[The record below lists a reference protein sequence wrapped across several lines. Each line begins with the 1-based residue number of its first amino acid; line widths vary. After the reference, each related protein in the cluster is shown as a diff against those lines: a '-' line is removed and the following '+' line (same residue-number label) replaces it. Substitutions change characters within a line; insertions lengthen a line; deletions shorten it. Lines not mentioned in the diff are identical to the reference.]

1 MAGSIINLLYEEAQR
16 IWRYRWLVVAVA
28 LALFTT
34 AAAYIM
40 RLPDIYEVSAQILVN
55 KQTTVTA
62 AAGDS
67 SLVGGEFGSPYVVQR
82 TLLNDH
88 NLRNVVIKVDPAAA
102 KSADLSG
109 EMASIRSRIRIEND
123 GDDGF
128 FNIGYRGSDPV
139 QAYNV
144 VQALLDQFITANVSR
159 STSEIAKA
167 TVFLD
172 KQIADYSAKL
182 RASNQEIADF
192 RRRHP
197 DVANVG
203 TPGMTSDAASEVA
216 SARAAYEAALAGGG
230 TVRAANPMAEQI
242 ATARQR
248 LASLK
253 LQYTDRYPD
262 VVAAQRELDAL
273 IAANA
278 SAAAA
283 PAVSG
288 SAVVDRARG
297 RLAAAQARLRRAEQG
312 PAASQLSAEWADL
325 RKNNDILRNNYEQ
338 MMSKR
343 EAARMSQTIYGD
355 KDSGKYQVTNPPVM
369 PTSPSGPDR
378 QLFLIMAAAVALGG
392 GIAAAYL
399 LGAINGIFVTP
410 RELEEAFG
418 LPVAGT
424 VSLER
429 TWQTD
434 ASSRRNLTAMTL
446 FAGVMA
452 GAITG
457 LITVKTDNDASVV
470 ANTEL
475 VNAHA
480 SLKEHN

>member
-40 RLPDIYEVSAQILVN
+40 RLPDVYEVSAQILVN
-55 KQTTVTA
+55 KETTVTA
-62 AAGDS
+62 ATS
-67 SLVGGEFGSPYVVQR
+67 EVSLVGSQFGSPYVVQR
-82 TLLNDH
+82 TLLNDQ
-88 NLRNVVIKVDPAAA
+88 NLRNVVLKVDPEAA
-102 KSADLSG
+102 KSSDISG
-109 EMASIRSRIRIEND
+109 EMGAIRSRIRIDSE

-128 FNIGYRGSDPV
+128 FNIQYQGSDPV
-139 QAYNV
+139 KAYNI

-159 STSEIAKA
+159 STDEIAKA
-167 TVFLD
+167 SVFLD

-182 RASNQEIADF
+182 RVSNQEMADF

-197 DVANVG
+197 EVANAG
-203 TPGMTSDAASEVA
+203 TPGMTNDAAAEVA

-230 TVRAANPMAEQI
+230 AVRAANPMADQI
-242 ATARQR
+242 AGARQR

-278 SAAAA
+278 TAAVA
-283 PAVSG
+283 PAVSEG
-288 SAVVDRARG
+288 AVVGRARA
-297 RLAAAQARLRRAEQG
+297 RLANAEARLRRAEQG
-312 PAASQLSAEWADL
+312 PAASQLSSEWADL
-325 RKNNDILRNNYEQ
+325 KKNNDILRNHNEQ
-338 MMSKR
+338 MMSRR
-343 EAARMSQTIYGD
+343 EAARMSQTVYSD
-355 KDSGKYQVTNPPVM
+355 RDSGKYQVTNPPVM

-399 LGAINGIFVTP
+399 LGAINGIFVAP

-434 ASSRRNLTAMTL
+434 SSSRRNLTAMTL
-446 FAGVMA
+446 LVGVMA
-452 GAITG
+452 AATAG
-457 LITVKTDNDASVV
+457 LITVKADSKTDL
-470 ANTEL
+470 AN
-475 VNAHA
+475 APA
-480 SLKEHN
+480 SLKDQI

>member
-40 RLPDIYEVSAQILVN
+40 RLPDVYDVSAQILVN

-62 AAGDS
+62 AAGDA

-82 TLLNDH
+82 TLLNDQ
-88 NLRNVVIKVDPAAA
+88 NLRNVVLKVDPEAAR
-102 KSADLSG
+102 SSDISG
-109 EMASIRSRIRIEND
+109 EMASIRSRIRISND

-128 FNIGYRGSDPV
+128 FNIEYQGSDPV
-139 QAYNV
+139 QAYNI

-159 STSEIAKA
+159 STEQIAQA
-167 TVFLD
+167 SAFLD
-172 KQIADYSAKL
+172 KQIAEYTAKL
-182 RASNQEIADF
+182 RASNQQMADF
-192 RRRHP
+192 RRRYP
-197 DVANVG
+197 QVANAG
-203 TPGMTSDAASEVA
+203 TPGITSDAASEVA

-230 TVRAANPMAEQI
+230 SVRAANPMADQI
-242 ATARQR
+242 AGARQR

-278 SAAAA
+278 TAAAA
-283 PAVSG
+283 PAVSE
-288 SAVVDRARG
+288 SAIVDRARN
-297 RLAAAQARLRRAEQG
+297 RLAAAQARLRSAEQG
-312 PAASQLSAEWADL
+312 PAASQLATEWADL

-338 MMSKR
+338 MMSRR
-343 EAARMSQTIYGD
+343 EGARLSQTIYGN

-399 LGAINGIFVTP
+399 LGAINGIFVAP

-434 ASSRRNLTAMTL
+434 SSSRRNLTAMTL
-446 FAGVMA
+446 LASMIA
-452 GAITG
+452 GASTG
-457 LITVKTDNDASVV
+457 LITVKADAPSSVA
-470 ANTEL
+470 ANADL
-475 VNAHA
+475 VNA
-480 SLKEHN
+480 SPKDRI

>member
-40 RLPDIYEVSAQILVN
+40 RLPDVYEVSAQILVN
-55 KQTTVTA
+55 KQTTVSA
-62 AAGDS
+62 AAGDA

-82 TLLNDH
+82 TLLNDQ
-88 NLRNVVIKVDPAAA
+88 NLRNVVLKVDPEAA
-102 KSADLSG
+102 KSSDISG

-128 FNIGYRGSDPV
+128 FNIEYQGSDPV
-139 QAYNV
+139 KAYNI
-144 VQALLDQFITANVSR
+144 VQALLDQFITANVTR
-159 STSEIAKA
+159 STEQIAQA
-167 TVFLD
+167 SAFLD
-172 KQIADYSAKL
+172 KQIAEYTAKL
-182 RASNQEIADF
+182 KVSNQEMADF

-197 DVANVG
+197 QVANAG
-203 TPGMTSDAASEVA
+203 TPGITSDAASEVA

-230 TVRAANPMAEQI
+230 AVRAANPMADQI
-242 ATARQR
+242 AGARQR

-278 SAAAA
+278 TAAAA
-283 PAVSG
+283 PAVSE
-288 SAVVDRARG
+288 SAFVARARN
-297 RLAAAQARLRRAEQG
+297 RLAAAQARLRSAEQG
-312 PAASQLSAEWADL
+312 PAASQLATEWADL

-338 MMSKR
+338 MMSRR
-343 EAARMSQTIYGD
+343 EGARLSQTIYGD
-355 KDSGKYQVTNPPVM
+355 KNSGKYQVTNPPVM

-399 LGAINGIFVTP
+399 LGAINGIFVAP

-434 ASSRRNLTAMTL
+434 SSSRRNLSAMTL
-446 FAGVMA
+446 LLGMMAAATAGLVTIKA
-452 GAITG
+452 
-457 LITVKTDNDASVV
+457 DRDAS
-470 ANTEL
+470 ATKT
-475 VNAHA
+475 VNAPA
-480 SLKEHN
+480 SLKDQI

>member
-55 KQTTVTA
+55 KETTVSA
-62 AAGDS
+62 ATS
-67 SLVGGEFGSPYVVQR
+67 EVSLVGSQFGSPYVVQR
-82 TLLNDH
+82 TLLNDQ
-88 NLRNVVIKVDPAAA
+88 NLRNVVLKVDPEAA
-102 KSADLSG
+102 KSSDIAG
-109 EMASIRSRIRIEND
+109 EMASIRSRIRIDSD

-128 FNIGYRGSDPV
+128 FNIEYRGSDPV
-139 QAYNV
+139 KAYNV

-159 STSEIAKA
+159 STEELTKA
-167 TVFLD
+167 SVFLD
-172 KQIADYSAKL
+172 KQIAEYAAKL
-182 RASNQEIADF
+182 RVSNQEMTDF

-197 DVANVG
+197 EIANAG

-216 SARAAYEAALAGGG
+216 SARAAYENALAGGG
-230 TVRAANPMAEQI
+230 AVRAANPMAEQI
-242 ATARQR
+242 AAARQR
-248 LASLK
+248 LATLR

-262 VVAAQRELDAL
+262 VVAAQRELDAM

-278 SAAAA
+278 TAAAA
-283 PAVSG
+283 PAVSE
-288 SAVVDRARG
+288 SAAVDRARN
-297 RLAAAQARLRRAEQG
+297 RLASAQARLRRAEQG
-312 PAASQLSAEWADL
+312 PAASQLDTEWADL
-325 RKNNDILRNNYEQ
+325 KKNNAILRNNYEQ
-338 MMSKR
+338 MMSRR
-343 EAARMSQTIYGD
+343 EAARMSQTVYGD
-355 KDSGKYQVTNPPVM
+355 RDSGKYQVTNPPVM
-369 PTSPSGPDR
+369 PSSPSGPDR

-399 LGAINGIFVTP
+399 LGAINGIFVAP

-434 ASSRRNLTAMTL
+434 SSSRRNLTAMTL
-446 FAGVMA
+446 LVGVMA
-452 GAITG
+452 AAAAG
-457 LITVKTDNDASVV
+457 LITVKADSRTDL
-470 ANTEL
+470 AN
-475 VNAHA
+475 APA
-480 SLKEHN
+480 SLKDQI